1 MKTRFRQKGQSL
13 VEIALVLPMFLII
26 IAGVVEVSNLLI
38 TKNRVES
45 AARAAAR
52 FSAAGGSEPDVVVL
66 NTVTQTLDLSS
77 GVWDIWLVEATINND
92 GDDFTTWSVESIYG
106 DHQTVLY
113 TETQAYIDC
122 EEPEECLQTR
132 VLVELQTDENGVH
145 QDPEANPNVERIAA
159 NLQVVGV
166 LVIHDVN
173 SILGLEAMPGL
184 SGWNSVQAF
193 AMMRVTNPFEAN
205 AGNGCSAFP
214 IAVEY
219 GIRSL
224 TDVGGGNPYP
234 DEGDFDYPA
243 SPPAYNE
250 FYINVPQTPLAE
262 AREGYIYLVQDGSGF
277 GNFGWLAWNNGINP
291 SDQTLVDS
299 LSWPGNSTNYA
310 DNGDSGQPATPLY
323 PHVVQG
329 YVNPIDNLDL
339 AMHIGD
345 WVAASTGAN
354 NSNNV
359 RDQLENHIDLNG
371 RQLRLVVW
379 DEAQGSGVNSKYH
392 IKGFII
398 AKLHGYRLDQG
409 GGDSWILV
417 EFIRWDTSCGQPG
430 AG

>member
-1 MKTRFRQKGQSL
+1 MKTRFWQKGQSL

-77 GVWDIWLVEATINND
+77 GVWDIWLVEATVNND

-113 TETQAYIDC
+113 TETQAYVDC

-214 IAVEY
+214 IAVYY
-219 GIRSL
+219 GNRSL
-224 TDVGGGNPYP
+224 TDSAGGNPYP
-234 DEGDFDYPA
+234 TNFDYPDDN
-243 SPPAYNE
+243 PPTYNS
-250 FYINVPQTPLAE
+250 FYRNVPQVPLAE
-262 AREGYIYLVQDGSGF
+262 AQEGYIYLVQDGAGF
-277 GNFGWLAWNNGINP
+277 GNVGWLAWNIEINP

-299 LSWPGNSTNYA
+299 LSWPGNSTDYA
-310 DNGDSGQPATPLY
+310 DHGDGGQPATPLY
-323 PHVVQG
+323 SHVVRG
-329 YVNPIDNLDL
+329 YVNPRDNLDL

-345 WVAASTGAN
+345 WVATTTG
-354 NSNNV
+354 SHVSGPV
-359 RDQLENHIDLNG
+359 RSQLENHIDLNG
-371 RQLRLVVW
+371 RQLRLIVW
-379 DEAQGSGVNSKYH
+379 DEADGTGSNNIYH

-398 AKLHGYRLDQG
+398 AKLHGYHLSQS

-417 EFIRWDTSCGQPG
+417 EFIRWDNSCGQPG